1 MKYTQIKEKNLLQL
15 PVSPG
20 RNLKTAMSSKKKKKI
35 NQNMHCMFPFIH
47 VHRQVRLNNIFM
59 CAHDKYEGKEGN
71 DSQQVVVSS
80 REGKDVQLKGSVQ
93 APEIV
98 FSSCSYAE

>member
-1 MKYTQIKEKNLLQL
+1 
-15 PVSPG
+15 
-20 RNLKTAMSSKKKKKI
+20 
-35 NQNMHCMFPFIH
+35 MHCMFPFIH

-93 APEIV
+93 ATEIV